1 MAILISVSITILSV
15 SIGKMSEMNDQIHFL
30 VSVSTEKEKLG
41 AGINQDLLLI
51 NRAEKNIILS
61 KTDNDMAAFAA
72 VTTEI
77 KSQILK
83 KTTAL
88 NALLDTSSRA
98 ILVQF
103 SEKWDQY
110 LGVHAR
116 VQDLAR
122 LNSNMHAA
130 QLSSGQGQEAYENC
144 AKILTSI
151 SETNHALAEKKSR
164 IEDRFVMQGRLVS
177 KLVQALLQIH
187 RSEKNV
193 ILEDDR
199 QSIKKYKNIHK
210 NQIDKTD
217 YAAAQIKM
225 RLSGE
230 SRVLFAEFE
239 TAYKQ
244 FLKISNE
251 VVDFAG
257 MGIVVEARTLSAGEG
272 RDAYNRVED
281 VLNRLESLNNDSSK
295 MVRDEADRSIRL
307 TFLSEKVIQ
316 DLLSIHRAEKIL
328 IGETTGEGMAIY
340 EQLIADGR
348 EALEIKTAEMKL
360 LASGE
365 NLALINRFEKEWV
378 GFKTIGDTIQSLI
391 RENGNAEALRLSSGE
406 GQSLIDQCD
415 VLIQK
420 LLTMN
425 GNDMERDK
433 IESDRKYVLAVRAL
447 ILISLLGVVFASVLG
462 VGILRNINKRLNW
475 VAGSLDDNAV
485 RVTATS
491 RIVSDAGQGLSLGAS
506 QQAASLEESSASL
519 EEIAS
524 MTRQNSENAHQADT
538 LMKNTTQI
546 IGAANES
553 MKELIHSM
561 DDIAKSSEETSKI
574 VRTIDEIAFQTN
586 LLALNAAVEAAR
598 AGEAGAGFAVV
609 ADEVRS
615 LAMRAADASKHTSM
629 LIEDTV
635 SKVNRGAG
643 LVETTNDAF
652 GDVASSLGEL
662 GGLVSDIAAAS
673 NDQAEG
679 VAQINV
685 AVADVDQVNQ
695 RSVVNAEAAAG
706 ASREMN
712 DQAEEMKVLVG
723 DLMALIKGTAK
734 DIDKTTIPQIMTPC
748 SMNCSRQPELE

>member
-1 MAILISVSITILSV
+1 MAILIFVSVTILLVSV
-15 SIGKMSEMNDQIHFL
+15 GKMSEMNDQIHFL

-61 KTDNDMAAFAA
+61 KTDDDMAAFAA
-72 VTTEI
+72 VITEI
-77 KSQILK
+77 QSQLLK

-88 NALLDTSSRA
+88 NALLDTSGRA

-116 VQDLAR
+116 VRDLAR
-122 LNSNMHAA
+122 LNSNVRAA
-130 QLSSGQGQEAYENC
+130 RLSSGQGQEAYENC

-164 IEDRFVMQGRLVS
+164 IEDRFGMQGRLVS
-177 KLVQALLQIH
+177 KLLQALLQIH

-199 QSIKKYKNIHK
+199 QRIKKYKKIYK
-210 NQIDKTD
+210 NYIEKTD
-217 YAAAQIKM
+217 YTAAMIKM

-230 SRVLFAEFE
+230 IRVIFDEFE

-251 VVDFAG
+251 VVDFAA
-257 MGIVVEARTLSAGEG
+257 MGIVVEARTLSAEEG
-272 RDAYNRVED
+272 RDAYIRAENA
-281 VLNRLESLNNDSSK
+281 LIHLESLNDEISETTRKEADSSIQL
-295 MVRDEADRSIRL
+295 A
-307 TFLSEKVIQ
+307 FLSEKIIQ
-316 DLLSIHRAEKIL
+316 DLLSIHRAEKTL
-328 IGETTGEGMAIY
+328 IGETTGEGMDIY
-340 EQLIADGR
+340 EQLIADTR
-348 EALEIKTAEMKL
+348 EDLEVKTAEMKL

-365 NLALINRFEKEWV
+365 NFALIKGFEKEWA
-378 GFKTIGDTIQSLI
+378 GFKTIGDTVQALI

-406 GQSLIDQCD
+406 GQSLMDQCEFF
-415 VLIQK
+415 IQK
-420 LLTMN
+420 LLAMN
-425 GNDMERDK
+425 GKDMDQDK
-433 IESDRKYVLAVRAL
+433 IESDRKYILAVRAL
-447 ILISLLGVVFASVLG
+447 ILVSVLGVVLASVLG
-462 VGILRNINKRLNW
+462 VAILRNINKRLNR
-475 VAGSLDDNAV
+475 VAESLDENAV
-485 RVTATS
+485 RVTVTS
-491 RIVSDAGQGLSLGAS
+491 KTVSDAGQALSLGAS
-506 QQAASLEESSASL
+506 QQAASLEETSASL

-546 IGAANES
+546 VGAANES
-553 MKELIHSM
+553 MKVLIHSM

-598 AGEAGAGFAVV
+598 AGAAGAGFAVV

-643 LVETTNDAF
+643 LVETTNKAF
-652 GDVASSLGEL
+652 GDVASSLGKVE
-662 GGLVSDIAAAS
+662 GLVSGIAAAS

-679 VAQINV
+679 VAQINL
-685 AVADVDQVNQ
+685 AVADVDQVTQ
-695 RSVVNAEAAAG
+695 RSASNAEGAAG

-712 DQAEEMKVLVG
+712 EQADEMKVLVG
-723 DLMALIKGTAK
+723 DLMALIKGEANGRETSFALDGGLHHK
-734 DIDKTTIPQIMTPC
+734 QYL
-748 SMNCSRQPELE
+748 RQFNI